1 MDGIFGV
8 GLAEMLIIG
17 LALFVI
23 GGPKNTAKWAREMG
37 KMVRQVRQAWAGVM
51 ADLENELGPEGKE
64 LMDAARELGQ
74 GTREVTS
81 MGRPTRLLGET
92 MKMVES
98 SLDVKDNL
106 DKPAAPADKSDKSPT
121 PTPAPAPETTPSAA
135 APSANGDGKKYNAW
149 LPPDQDQPS

>member
-17 LALFVI
+17 LALFVV
-23 GGPKNTAKWAREMG
+23 GGPKNTAKWARELG
-37 KMVRQVRQAWAGVM
+37 KMVRQVRLAWAQVM

-81 MGRPTRLLGET
+81 MGRPTRLLGDT
-92 MKMVES
+92 MKMMES
-98 SLDVKDNL
+98 SLDVEANL
-106 DKPAAPADKSDKSPT
+106 AKS
-121 PTPAPAPETTPSAA
+121 EPSAA
-135 APSANGDGKKYNAW
+135 AKPTTAQPAAKDSAPAPSANGSSNGKKYTAW
-149 LPPDQDQPS
+149 LPPDEDKPS

>member
-37 KMVRQVRQAWAGVM
+37 KMVRQVREAWASVM

-74 GTREVTS
+74 GTRDVTS
-81 MGRPTRLLGET
+81 MGRPKRLLGET

-98 SLDVKDNL
+98 SLDVEGNL
-106 DKPAAPADKSDKSPT
+106 DKPAALADKSDKS

>member
-17 LALFVI
+17 LALFVV
-23 GGPKNTAKWAREMG
+23 GGPKNTAKWARELG
-37 KMVRQVRQAWAGVM
+37 KMVRQVRQAWADVM

-92 MKMVES
+92 MKMVET
-98 SLDVKDNL
+98 SLDVEANL
-106 DKPAAPADKSDKSPT
+106 AESAAPTEKPPAAQ
-121 PTPAPAPETTPSAA
+121 PAPDS
-135 APSANGDGKKYNAW
+135 APSANGNHNGKKYAAW
-149 LPPDQDQPS
+149 LPPDEDQPS

>member
-23 GGPKNTAKWAREMG
+23 GGPKNSAKWARELG
-37 KMVRQVRQAWAGVM
+37 KMVRQVRQAWAQVM
-51 ADLENELGPEGKE
+51 ADLETELGPEGKE

-74 GTREVTS
+74 GARDVTS
-81 MGRPTRLLGET
+81 MGRPTKLLGDT
-92 MKMVES
+92 MRMMES
-98 SLDVKDNL
+98 SLDVEANV
-106 DKPAAPADKSDKSPT
+106 AKSTASVDQPPVS
-121 PTPAPAPETTPSAA
+121 TPAPEVASSAT

-149 LPPDQDQPS
+149 LPPEHDQPS

>member
-23 GGPKNTAKWAREMG
+23 GGPKNSAKWAREMG
-37 KMVRQVRQAWAGVM
+37 KMVRQVRQAWASVM

-74 GTREVTS
+74 GTREVAS

-92 MKMVES
+92 MKMVGS
-98 SLDVKDNL
+98 SLDVEANVA
-106 DKPAAPADKSDKSPT
+106 KPAAPVDQPPVS
-121 PTPAPAPETTPSAA
+121 TPAPEA
-135 APSANGDGKKYNAW
+135 APSVTASSANGDGKKYNAW
-149 LPPDQDQPS
+149 LPPDHDQPS

>member
-23 GGPKNTAKWAREMG
+23 GGPKNTAKWARELG
-37 KMVRQVRQAWAGVM
+37 KMVRQVRQAWADVM

-74 GTREVTS
+74 GTR
-81 MGRPTRLLGET
+81 PTRLLGDT
-92 MKMVES
+92 MRMVES
-98 SLDVKDNL
+98 SLDVEANVN
-106 DKPAAPADKSDKSPT
+106 KPAASAVKAPT
-121 PTPAPAPETTPSAA
+121 TPPAPDS
-135 APSANGDGKKYNAW
+135 APSANGNGQKYTAW
-149 LPPDQDQPS
+149 LPPDHDQSP

>member
-17 LALFVI
+17 LALFVV
-23 GGPKNTAKWAREMG
+23 GGPKNTAKWARELG
-37 KMVRQVRQAWAGVM
+37 KMVRQVRMAWADVM

-92 MKMVES
+92 MKMMES
-98 SLDVKDNL
+98 SLDVEANL
-106 DKPAAPADKSDKSPT
+106 AKS
-121 PTPAPAPETTPSAA
+121 APSAA
-135 APSANGDGKKYNAW
+135 KSTTPQPTPESAPAPSANGSSNGKKYTAW
-149 LPPDQDQPS
+149 LPPDGDKSS

>member
-23 GGPKNTAKWAREMG
+23 GGPKNSAKWAREMG
-37 KMVRQVRQAWAGVM
+37 KMVRQVRQAWAQVM
-51 ADLENELGPEGKE
+51 ADLETELGPEGKE

-92 MKMVES
+92 MKIVES
-98 SLDVKDNL
+98 SLDVEANVAKSTAL
-106 DKPAAPADKSDKSPT
+106 ADQPPV
-121 PTPAPAPETTPSAA
+121 PTPAPKTAPTAT

-149 LPPDQDQPS
+149 LPPDHDQPS